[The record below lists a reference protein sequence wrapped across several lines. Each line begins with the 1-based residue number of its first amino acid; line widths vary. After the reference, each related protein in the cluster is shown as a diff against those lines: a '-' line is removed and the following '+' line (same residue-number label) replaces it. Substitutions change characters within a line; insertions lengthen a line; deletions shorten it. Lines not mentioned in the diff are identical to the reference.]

1 MADFVDSAVSF
12 PAVIWTVALGVSVG
26 YWLLSTAL
34 AGDGDVEV
42 DAEGGGFSSG
52 VADALGLGH
61 APISIVV
68 TILSAIGWLVTML
81 AVSAVGSTSAAVGVG
96 LLIASL
102 LVAAPVTGRLSRVL
116 APLFADNQG
125 IDRDHLIGR
134 ICTVRTG
141 RVDADFGQAEVI
153 DAEGAAHVI
162 QARCLRANELTA
174 GSKALVVDV
183 EAAVFI
189 IDPDLSWAGDD

>member
-1 MADFVDSAVSF
+1 MAEFVEAAVSF
-12 PAVIWTVALGVSVG
+12 PAVVWTVALAVSVG

-34 AGDGDVEV
+34 IGDSDVEV
-42 DAEGGGFSSG
+42 DAEGGGFSGG

-68 TILSAIGWLVTML
+68 TVLSAIGWLVTML
-81 AVSAVGSTSAAVGVG
+81 AVSVAGSTSTVVGVG

-102 LVAAPVTGRLSRVL
+102 LVAGSVTGRVSRL
-116 APLFADNQG
+116 LGPLFAENQG

-134 ICTVRTG
+134 TCTVRTG
-141 RVDADFGQAEVI
+141 RVDTEFGQAEVI
-153 DAEGAAHVI
+153 DGDGAAHVI
-162 QARCLRANELTA
+162 QARCLEANELTA

-183 EAAVFI
+183 QDGVFV